1 MFSKTWT
8 TKSTKNCFEKI
19 ERLQEAVYSADA
31 VLIGAGA
38 GLSTS
43 AGLTYE
49 GERFRQYFSDFE
61 EKYGFHDM
69 YTGGFY
75 PYETLEEHWA
85 YWSRYIYINRYM
97 DAPKPVY
104 HKLLELVQDKD
115 CFVLT
120 TNVDHQFQKARFDRK
135 RLYYTQGDYGLFQC
149 SEPCHQETYE
159 NAESI
164 RRMVE
169 AQGYVIDAKGILLLP
184 EGAAPQRTIPS
195 KQIPVCPRCGKPM
208 SMNLRADATFVEDAG
223 WHRSAERYAAFL
235 RRHEKSKIVFL
246 ELGVGYNTPGIIKYS
261 FWQMTAANPKAVY
274 ACLNDGE
281 AVCPKEIAGK
291 SICIDGDIGEVLQQI
306 RN

>member
-223 WHRSAERYAAFL
+223 WHRAAERYAAFL

>member
-120 TNVDHQFQKARFDRK
+120 TNVHHQFQKARFDRK

-223 WHRSAERYAAFL
+223 WHRAAERYAAFL